1 MCYQLRKTPA
11 RFPHCKGKSQGNCIL
26 FEPEED
32 YVEWCGE
39 ARERGSQCSPL
50 TGTSRGAATKRHLN
64 CRKHRD
70 GSNPNPNPKPDRDGT
85 DEGSGPGGDG
95 GSGTAGSA
103 SGNGN
108 GGSMI
113 TVGA

>member
-11 RFPHCKGKSQGNCIL
+11 RFPNCKGKSQGNCIL

-32 YVEWCGE
+32 YVEWCGP
-39 ARERGSQCSPL
+39 ARERGSQCSSL
-50 TGTSRGAATKRHLN
+50 TGTSQGAATKRHLN

-70 GSNPNPNPKPDRDGT
+70 GSNPNPGPDRDGT